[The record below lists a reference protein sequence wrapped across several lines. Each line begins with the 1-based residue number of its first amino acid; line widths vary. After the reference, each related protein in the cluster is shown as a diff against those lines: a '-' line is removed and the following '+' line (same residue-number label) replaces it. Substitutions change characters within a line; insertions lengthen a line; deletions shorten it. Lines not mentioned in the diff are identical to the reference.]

1 MITIALYIVFGTIVT
16 ISMRRPLRAL
26 VDARRQSVNL
36 RKALAAAEEDDSQP
50 FAHLSPGLA
59 RLGQDTRVLRNL
71 LEEPLQAV
79 EAWCH
84 ADDSPILAKVDLGDG
99 SDLDRCDD
107 FDLALVNAR
116 QAVWDWV
123 STIAALSDQDRS
135 TLAELGL
142 SDLKARELLGER
154 DAFRRVSRTPKREL
168 ARIEAQMRPLIAAL
182 DYFES
187 GLLRARMAIYR

>member
-1 MITIALYIVFGTIVT
+1 M
-16 ISMRRPLRAL
+16 
-26 VDARRQSVNL
+26 
-36 RKALAAAEEDDSQP
+36 
-50 FAHLSPGLA
+50 
-59 RLGQDTRVLRNL
+59 
-71 LEEPLQAV
+71 
-79 EAWCH
+79 
-84 ADDSPILAKVDLGDG
+84 
-99 SDLDRCDD
+99 
-107 FDLALVNAR
+107 
-116 QAVWDWV
+116 